1 VSVKSINRK
10 QLSITL
16 FVIGAIFFGCA
27 VELSIYFSKVRPTV
41 PNPSN
46 GFTHPLANH
55 GTVVYLTS
63 GEYWLHLGC
72 LFGGL
77 PLLIL
82 GVWLGRPRR

>member
-1 VSVKSINRK
+1 MKLINRK

-16 FVIGAIFFGCA
+16 FIIGALFFGCA
-27 VELSIYFSKVRPTV
+27 IELSIYFSRVRPTV
-41 PNPSN
+41 PNPNN

-55 GTVVYLTS
+55 GKVVYLTNR
-63 GEYWLHLGC
+63 EYWLHHGF

-77 PLLIL
+77 PLIVL